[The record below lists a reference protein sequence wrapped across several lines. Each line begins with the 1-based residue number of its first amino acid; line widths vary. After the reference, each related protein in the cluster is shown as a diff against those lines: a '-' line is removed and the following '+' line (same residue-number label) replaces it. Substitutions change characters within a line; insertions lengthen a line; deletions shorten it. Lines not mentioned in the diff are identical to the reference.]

1 MLNRFVWE
9 TYLKSGGNDV
19 VEMFRKNL
27 VEEYSED
34 YAKQIRS
41 MVARYCPMDS
51 VLNELEE
58 RLMQL
63 CLSESIETVA
73 QGQDFPEQQQ
83 TNSDTS
89 LSGEEN
95 LEEYDIIDAL
105 MDDEYDHLYGMLQEE
120 YQAEPRPQDVF
131 CAFISHLVESS
142 TLDAMDYPEYFV
154 PYYFPFSFNVL
165 QIIAEKFEIME
176 KAEVLAKAA
185 GLTLG
190 SIQTVDYSWGEI
202 NLEVRPMDDM
212 LMPSAGFTASI
223 PSDLA
228 ASPPSWAP
236 FISVK
241 S

>member
-41 MVARYCPMDS
+41 MVARYCTMDS

-120 YQAEPRPQDVF
+120 NQAEPRPQDVF
-131 CAFISHLVESS
+131 CAFISRLVESS
-142 TLDAMDYPEYFV
+142 ALDAMDYPEYFV
-154 PYYFPFSFNVL
+154 PYYFQCSANNS
-165 QIIAEKFEIME
+165 EK
-176 KAEVLAKAA
+176 V
-185 GLTLG
+185 
-190 SIQTVDYSWGEI
+190 
-202 NLEVRPMDDM
+202 
-212 LMPSAGFTASI
+212 
-223 PSDLA
+223 
-228 ASPPSWAP
+228 
-236 FISVK
+236 
-241 S
+241 

>member
-1 MLNRFVWE
+1 MVYGSTLWHTVVHLYDLVWE

-27 VEEYSED
+27 AEEYSED

-120 YQAEPRPQDVF
+120 NQAEPRPQDVF
-131 CAFISHLVESS
+131 CAFIFKGRFCGV
-142 TLDAMDYPEYFV
+142 V
-154 PYYFPFSFNVL
+154 IKVK
-165 QIIAEKFEIME
+165 KF
-176 KAEVLAKAA
+176 
-185 GLTLG
+185 
-190 SIQTVDYSWGEI
+190 
-202 NLEVRPMDDM
+202 
-212 LMPSAGFTASI
+212 GF
-223 PSDLA
+223 
-228 ASPPSWAP
+228 
-236 FISVK
+236 
-241 S
+241 